1 MSLTRKFLA
10 ALGIEAEKVDE
21 IITAHQE
28 TLADVKAER
37 DKYKED
43 ADKLP
48 EVQKEL
54 DSLKA
59 AQGADTQYKEKYEK
73 EHKDFEDYKA
83 GVEAKE
89 LKAKKNAAIKNLFK
103 DAGMAEKYLDA
114 VLKIY
119 DIDSV
124 ELDKDGNIKDADTR
138 KATVKEQ
145 YPEFIQTQS
154 EKGAD
159 VNKPP
164 KGNGGADNKGKSR
177 AAQIAAKYYESIYG
191 KEKAAKE
198 E

>member
-59 AQGADTQYKEKYEK
+59 AQGTDTQYKEKYEK

>member
-43 ADKLP
+43 ADKLAD
-48 EVQKEL
+48 VQKEL
-54 DSLKA
+54 DTLKA
-59 AQGADTQYKEKYEK
+59 AQGADTPYKEKYEK

-119 DIDSV
+119 DVDSV
-124 ELDKDGNIKDADTR
+124 ELDKDGNVKDADSR

-145 YPEFIQTQS
+145 YPEFIETQGS
-154 EKGAD
+154 KGAD

-164 KGNGGADNKGKSR
+164 KGSGGDDKKKSR
-177 AAQIAAKYYESIYG
+177 AAQVAAKYYDNVYG
-191 KEKAAKE
+191 AAKE

>member
-1 MSLTRKFLA
+1 MALTRKFLS
-10 ALGIEAEKVDE
+10 ALGIEAEKIDE

-48 EVQKEL
+48 DIQKEL
-54 DSLKA
+54 NDLKT
-59 AQGADTQYKEKYEK
+59 AQGADTPYKEKYEK

-83 GVEAKE
+83 GVLAKE
-89 LKAKKNAAIKNLFK
+89 TKAKKNAAVKNLFK

-119 DIDSV
+119 DVDSV
-124 ELDKDGNIKDADTR
+124 EIDKDGNIKDADNIKT
-138 KATVKEQ
+138 AVKEQ
-145 YPEFIQTQS
+145 YPEFIQTQGI
-154 EKGAD
+154 KGAD
-159 VNKPP
+159 NSTPP
-164 KGNGGADNKGKSR
+164 KGTGANDKKTSR
-177 AAQIAAKYYESIYG
+177 AAQVAAKYYENIYG
-191 KEKAAKE
+191 AAKE